1 MRVVWLDGR
10 IVPAQ
15 QACLGIDDPGVRWGE
30 GLFETMRAEGGR
42 VALLDWHLDRIAA
55 SAAALGLDPVPSRD
69 AIAEA
74 VGTVALALAP
84 GSGRVRLTVTP
95 RPTLLVEGTPEPP
108 LDRAPAPVRAVSVRG
123 AWLPGAPLAE
133 HKTLSYAGFR
143 RAQRTADRAGV
154 DHALLLDAA
163 GRLGEAA
170 TAAAFCAVDG
180 ELVCAPVSGLLP
192 GIGRAL
198 VLGGLGAREEA
209 LSEDAWRG
217 ADEIVL
223 ANALRGAMAV
233 VEVDGAP
240 VGDGAPGPLARAA
253 HALLRDAL
261 RSR

>member
-10 IVPAQ
+10 VVPAHE
-15 QACLGIDDPGVRWGE
+15 ARLGIDDPGVRWGE

-42 VALLDWHLDRIAA
+42 VALLDWHLDRVAA
-55 SAAALGLDPVPSRD
+55 SAATLGLEPVPPREE
-69 AIAEA
+69 IAEA

-84 GSGRVRLTVTP
+84 GSGRVRLTITP

-108 LDRAPAPVRAVSVRG
+108 LARAPAPVRAVSVRG
-123 AWLPGAPLAE
+123 AWQPGAALAE

-143 RAQRTADRAGV
+143 RAQREAERAGA

-170 TAAAFCAVDG
+170 TSSAFCAVEG
-180 ELVCAPVSGLLP
+180 GLVCAPVNGLLP
-192 GIGRAL
+192 GIARAL

-209 LSEDAWRG
+209 LAEDAWRG

-223 ANALRGAMAV
+223 TNALRGAMAV
-233 VEVDGAP
+233 VDVDGVP

-261 RSR
+261 RAR